1 MSTTSHSPALPA
13 AKDAAQSTSF
23 VLDRDSAG
31 RLILKVSDHAQAV
44 VVTAVRPF
52 PISEPHGAIAL
63 VDRDGHELVWLES
76 LDQLEPPARDLV
88 LEELRRREF
97 MPQIQALESVSS
109 FITPSTWQVRTDRG
123 PTSFVLGGEE
133 FIRRLSGG
141 TLLIAD
147 THGIHYLIRDFT
159 ALDRES
165 RKLLDRFL

>member
-1 MSTTSHSPALPA
+1 MNTSSPGPAKPAGTT
-13 AKDAAQSTSF
+13 AAQVTR
-23 VLDRDSAG
+23 VALHRDSAG
-31 RLILKVSDHAQAV
+31 RLILNASNHAPAV
-44 VVTAVRPF
+44 AVTAVRPF

-76 LDQLEPPARDLV
+76 IDQLV

-97 MPQIQALESVSS
+97 MPHIEALESVSS

-123 PTSFVLGGEE
+123 STSFVLGGEE

-147 THGIHYLIRDFT
+147 THGIHYLIRDLS

-165 RKLLDRFL
+165 RRLLDRFL

>member
-1 MSTTSHSPALPA
+1 MNASSPTPAVPA
-13 AKDAAQSTSF
+13 AINAAQSP
-23 VLDRDSAG
+23 VVALDRDSAG
-31 RLILKVSDHAQAV
+31 RLILKASAHRPAV
-44 VVTAVRPF
+44 AVTAVRPF

-76 LDQLEPPARDLV
+76 IDQLEPTARELV

-97 MPQIQALESVSS
+97 MPHIEALESVSS

-123 PTSFVLGGEE
+123 STSFVLGGEE

>member
-1 MSTTSHSPALPA
+1 MSASSPSPPMNPATDVTGAQGLAL
-13 AKDAAQSTSF
+13 S
-23 VLDRDSAG
+23 RDSAG
-31 RLILKVSDHAQAV
+31 QLLLQTADHTPAV
-44 VVTAVRPF
+44 AVTAVRPF
-52 PISEPHGAIAL
+52 PISEPQGAIAL
-63 VDRDGHELVWLES
+63 VDRDGHELAWLDS
-76 LDQLEPPARDLV
+76 VDQLEPGTRDLI

-97 MPQIQALESVSS
+97 MPHIEALESVSS

-147 THGIHYLIRDFT
+147 THGIHYLIRDFK